1 MRRGGG
7 GQLQAQAHRG
17 VDSLAFQRIASES
30 FGTVGMCV
38 FLHVCMCLYVFMCVS
53 VWLHMCVGLGQR
65 QRGTWTGRTRP
76 EKEAGSRPRSVLCC
90 VPWVRALALSSQAVE
105 SLDSEGT
112 LVACQKEVVWV

>member
-17 VDSLAFQRIASES
+17 VDSLAFQRIASEA

-76 EKEAGSRPRSVLCC
+76 ETTVSPSLCPLGKGTGPEPPGSGVTGLRRDTGGL
-90 VPWVRALALSSQAVE
+90 
-105 SLDSEGT
+105 SEGSCVG
-112 LVACQKEVVWV
+112 LRGV